1 MSGKDED
8 WGLDGAPAVVSVRL
22 GWGGCGLHEC
32 ESESE
37 NDGEHRAQ
45 TMKSGG

>member
-22 GWGGCGLHEC
+22 GRGGCGLHEC

-37 NDGEHRAQ
+37 NDGEQGAQ
-45 TMKSGG
+45 TMKSGD